1 MTAPPRSGDAEA
13 WFRWRENWSLTR
25 DVGACT
31 ARCRRRLLTQRQ
43 LASQAGV
50 TRATL
55 VDIEHGRSRPRVGTM
70 RKLAEA
76 LGVEVTASAEFKRV
90 IEADDQLSAAA

>member
-1 MTAPPRSGDAEA
+1 MIVTSHSAEVIDPVMPRPLPLAA
-13 WFRWRENWSLTR
+13 WR
-25 DVGACT
+25 
-31 ARCRRRLLTQRQ
+31 RRRLLTQRQ

-50 TRATL
+50 TQATL

-70 RKLAEA
+70 RKLAAA
-76 LGVEVTASAEFKRV
+76 LGVEVTAIAEFKRV

>member
-1 MTAPPRSGDAEA
+1 M
-13 WFRWRENWSLTR
+13 
-25 DVGACT
+25 
-31 ARCRRRLLTQRQ
+31 TQRQ

-50 TRATL
+50 TQATL

-76 LGVEVTASAEFKRV
+76 LGVDVTAIAEFKRV
-90 IEADDQLSAAA
+90 IEADDQRRAAA